1 MQKLVFYI
9 TGTSSGIGL
18 ALTSHVLTQHHC
30 RVIGYAR
37 RCKISKP
44 NYTHIYADLSQ
55 PGIASNVDIPFFET
69 AEHIVLINNAGMLGD
84 VKPVGKIDNRVLEQT
99 FILNTIAPAVLM
111 NRILSLY
118 SKTQAKIT
126 IVNISSGAARHPVES
141 WAGYCASKAAL
152 DMFSL
157 VIQAEQQIKEQQKV
171 TVLSIAPGVVDTPMQ
186 DLVRQV
192 PGDTFPQSERFHHYK
207 AQGMLENPEKVAKK
221 IVELIFNPPNETLID
236 LRNR

>member
-9 TGTSSGIGL
+9 TGASSGIGL
-18 ALTSHVLTQHHC
+18 ALTSYILTLPGC

-37 RCKISKP
+37 RCTTANP

-55 PGIASNVDIPFFET
+55 PGIATNVEIPSFET

-84 VKPVGKIDNRVLEQT
+84 VKPVGELNNQVLEQT
-99 FILNTIAPAVLM
+99 FILNTIAPAVLT

-118 SKTQAKIT
+118 SKTNAKIT
-126 IVNISSGAARHPVES
+126 IVNISSGAARHPIES
-141 WAGYCASKAAL
+141 WAGYCASKTAL

-157 VIQAEQQIKEQQKV
+157 VIQAEQKLKKNPRV

-186 DLVRQV
+186 DHVRRV
-192 PGDTFPQSERFHHYK
+192 PKDIFPQAERFHQYK
-207 AQGMLENPEKVAKK
+207 TKGMLENPEGVAKK

>member
-9 TGTSSGIGL
+9 TGSSSGIGL
-18 ALTSHVLTQHHC
+18 ALTSYVLKQPDF

-37 RCKISKP
+37 RCKMANP
-44 NYTHIYADLSQ
+44 NYTHIYADFSL
-55 PGIASNVDIPFFET
+55 PGIASSVEIPLFET
-69 AEHIVLINNAGMLGD
+69 AEHIVLINNAGTLGD
-84 VKPVGKIDNRVLEQT
+84 VKPVGEIDSKMLEQT
-99 FILNTIAPAVLM
+99 FTLNTIAPAVLT
-111 NRILSLY
+111 NRIISLY
-118 SKTQAKIT
+118 GKTKAKIT

-157 VIQAEQQIKEQQKV
+157 VIQAEQRLKEQQKV
-171 TVLSIAPGVVDTPMQ
+171 TVLSVAPGVVDTPMQ
-186 DLVRQV
+186 DLVRQIPV
-192 PGDTFPQSERFHHYK
+192 DIFPQSERFHHYK
-207 AQGMLENPEKVAKK
+207 TQGMLENPEKIAKK